1 MAKIGKLFGAGSL
14 IKSQNYLRRVV
25 YRTTVE
31 DPWSMRVHELRAA
44 VIAEAA
50 PGAAFLFPDRDQ
62 TIFKPDWHLA
72 SILDNVRVGGGLP
85 NVQSLQSCHPAV
97 SAVIFLDCASVSP
110 PRPFTVT
117 VKGCGATAGSRPC
130 KVRMSFY
137 TTAFKRSLAG
147 NFLPVF

>member
-72 SILDNVRVGGGLP
+72 SIWTMCGWVGACLT
-85 NVQSLQSCHPAV
+85 CKAYI
-97 SAVIFLDCASVSP
+97 A
-110 PRPFTVT
+110 
-117 VKGCGATAGSRPC
+117 ATQ
-130 KVRMSFY
+130 
-137 TTAFKRSLAG
+137 L
-147 NFLPVF
+147 